1 MHETSAFLEAI
12 YARYGYDLR
21 EYAMPSMSRR
31 LQVAL
36 AKTGA
41 ADLGALQDHVLADPL
56 AFASLLGDLT
66 VRVSE
71 LFRDPE
77 VFRVVR
83 ERVVPILRTYPLLNV
98 WHAGCAAGEEAYSMA
113 MLLQE
118 EGLCERTQLYAT
130 DLSVPAIE
138 LAKEGVFPADDLVGI
153 TERHERTGAV
163 TPFASHATIAYDRLA
178 VAAALRRRI
187 LFFQHDLVSDYAFG
201 TMHVVFCRNVLIY
214 FGRELRLR
222 VLRMLAQ
229 SVCVGGFLCL
239 GTSERLPPE
248 LAGSF
253 ADFAPEAHL
262 YRRREAP

>member
-1 MHETSAFLEAI
+1 MPETSAFLEAI

-21 EYAMPSMSRR
+21 EYALPSMSRR

-36 AKTGA
+36 AKTGV
-41 ADLGALQDHVLADPL
+41 ADLDALQDRVLADPL
-56 AFASLLGDLT
+56 AFAAILDDLT

-83 ERVVPILRTYPLLNV
+83 ERVAPVLRTYPLLNV
-98 WHAGCAAGEEAYSMA
+98 WHAGCATGEEAYSMA
-113 MLLQE
+113 MLLDE
-118 EGLCERTQLYAT
+118 EGLLDRTQLYAT
-130 DLSVPAIE
+130 DLIVPAIE
-138 LAKEGVFPADDLVGI
+138 RAKEGVFSAEDLAGI
-153 TERHERTGAV
+153 LERHTRTGAV
-163 TPFASHATIAYDRLA
+163 TPFAGHATIAYDRLA
-178 VAAALRRRI
+178 VAAKLRRRI
-187 LFFQHDLVSDYAFG
+187 LFFQHNLVSDYAFG
-201 TMHVVFCRNVLIY
+201 TMQIVFCRNVLIY

-222 VLRMLAQ
+222 VLRMFAK

-253 ADFAPEAHL
+253 VEFAPEAHL